1 MPLFYQMGRI
11 LHFPSSFSIFRRGSY
26 LISLYPNYP
35 PSFPELSLSFPSLF
49 PSSNPVSSI
58 LCAVPEFS
66 PHLPSR
72 TLEKGTFLQSAVT
85 VSSSMAS
92 QKLYASSTAAPVI
105 QLLRRSMVV
114 IQACSY
120 LSSLYLPPE
129 GNTVPQFTVPQ
140 FAAPSAHCCCSTT

>member
-1 MPLFYQMGRI
+1 MGHI
-11 LHFPSSFSIFRRGSY
+11 LHFSRSFSNFRQGSY
-26 LISLYPNYP
+26 LISLSPIFS
-35 PSFPELSLSFPSLF
+35 PSFPELSLPSLPLS

-58 LCAVPEFS
+58 SCAVPEFS

-114 IQACSY
+114 M
-120 LSSLYLPPE
+120 
-129 GNTVPQFTVPQ
+129 
-140 FAAPSAHCCCSTT
+140 